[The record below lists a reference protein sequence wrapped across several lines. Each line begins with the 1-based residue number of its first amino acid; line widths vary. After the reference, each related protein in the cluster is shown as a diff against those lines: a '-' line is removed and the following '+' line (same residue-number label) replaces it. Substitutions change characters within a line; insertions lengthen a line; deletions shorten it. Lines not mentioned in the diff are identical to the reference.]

1 VEQVLQQEGQ
11 VVLQVEQSPLEQALA
26 QAQVELALALE
37 RVQAQV
43 RVALGEAEVLALV
56 AEMAQVEVEVQE
68 LVQALP
74 QAAWKARLALVQE
87 KE

>member
-1 VEQVLQQEGQ
+1 
-11 VVLQVEQSPLEQALA
+11 LA
-26 QAQVELALALE
+26 QALE

-43 RVALGEAEVLALV
+43 QVALAEAQVLALV
-56 AEMAQVEVEVQE
+56 EEMAQVEAEVKE
-68 LVQALP
+68 MVQALP

>member
-1 VEQVLQQEGQ
+1 VQV
-11 VVLQVEQSPLEQALA
+11 ALA
-26 QAQVELALALE
+26 
-37 RVQAQV
+37 
-43 RVALGEAEVLALV
+43 EAEVRALV
-56 AEMAQVEVEVQE
+56 EEMVQVEAEVQE